1 MQVRRQEEA
10 LIKERNAAVSEMDQE
25 INKTTHESVATLQA
39 VYGEAC
45 TIQVSK
51 RSRRNMNT
59 ADKKAR
65 EAATV
70 AAATIE

>member
-1 MQVRRQEEA
+1 M
-10 LIKERNAAVSEMDQE
+10 IKKRNVAVSEMDQE
-25 INKTTHESVATLQA
+25 INKATHASVATLQA

-45 TIQVSK
+45 TVQVSK
-51 RSRRNMNT
+51 RSRRNRNT
-59 ADKKAR
+59 ANRKAR